1 MHDVTK
7 CVRWLYCTGIHLVPM
22 AKERT
27 WERRGSKDIKI
38 VGLEDKRQVTAC
50 VSSAVDGTLLPMQ
63 IIFTCIFN
71 I

>member
-7 CVRWLYCTGIHLVPM
+7 CVRWLYCTCIHLVPM

-50 VSSAVDGTLLPMQ
+50 VSSTADGTLLPMQ
-63 IIFTCIFN
+63 IIFTGIFN